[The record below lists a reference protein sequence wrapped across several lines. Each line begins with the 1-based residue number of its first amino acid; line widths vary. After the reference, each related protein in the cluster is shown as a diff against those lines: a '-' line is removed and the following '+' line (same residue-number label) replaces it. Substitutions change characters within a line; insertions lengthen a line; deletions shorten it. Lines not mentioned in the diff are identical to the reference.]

1 MTRND
6 KALRATIVVRARWMH
21 AGGAFGPCF
30 SALDHA
36 VLISSNGAR
45 RQPTVLKRA

>member
-6 KALRATIVVRARWMH
+6 KALRATIAAKARWMH
-21 AGGAFGPCF
+21 AGGAFGQCF
-30 SALDHA
+30 SVLDHA
-36 VLISSNGAR
+36 VLISSSGAR